1 MKMKYSAQSFLKNY
15 FWASAVVTIAVV
27 VLCFFLSPDSVG
39 EVALDADGKYV
50 MQLVSIFTLILVP
63 LGIVYF
69 NRVLQKADKTNKKSF
84 DKKYRLV
91 GLVRNS
97 ITALCAIVNAVAY
110 FLIDYKSAIY
120 CVAIGAVVHAYCFPS
135 RKEYDALL
143 EGVSTK

>member
-1 MKMKYSAQSFLKNY
+1 MKYLAQNFLKNY

-27 VLCFFLSPDSVG
+27 ALCFFLSPDSAG
-39 EVALDADGKYV
+39 ESVLDADGKYV
-50 MQLVSIFTLILVP
+50 MQLVSIFTLILLP

-69 NRVLQKADKTNKKSF
+69 NRVLEKADKTNKKSF
-84 DKKYRLV
+84 DRKYRFV

-110 FLIDYKSAIY
+110 FLVDYKSSIY
-120 CVAIGAVVHAYCFPS
+120 CVAIGLVVHAYCFPS

-143 EGVSTK
+143 EGISTK